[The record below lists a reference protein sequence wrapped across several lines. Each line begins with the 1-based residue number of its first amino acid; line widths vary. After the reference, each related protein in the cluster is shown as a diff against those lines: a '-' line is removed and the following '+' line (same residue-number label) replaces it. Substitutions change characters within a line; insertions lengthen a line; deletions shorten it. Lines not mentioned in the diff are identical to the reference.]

1 MTEDENTRL
10 IRVQAMRVEKLAA
23 RVLLLER
30 LVWNMADELLCDIPW
45 VVGVEDLER
54 RVRDAKK
61 REKEA
66 ALA

>member
-1 MTEDENTRL
+1 
-10 IRVQAMRVEKLAA
+10 
-23 RVLLLER
+23 VLLLER